1 MSLTL
6 KQALALEDNESEIW
20 TFTPVYSL
28 PRFCFMEVKQL
39 IGSPV
44 FQSRPIKKHQRD
56 GKQELLMD
64 RWREHFSGG
73 PNHLYKNKL
82 RSVSARCHPYLMSN
96 VKSVHSPL
104 SS

>member
-28 PRFCFMEVKQL
+28 PHFCFMEVKQL